1 MSFLGTR
8 SGQGEKKSGGIQ
20 GFCHNGSAHKP
31 KGAAA
36 KTNLLKRQMDCI
48 CKEYLAGI
56 FPAVGKCARG
66 ALETLFGGI
75 VAGKSTLVTD
85 LARPLRRDSSAK
97 EAKRANERVSGW
109 LGRWDFVSALNP
121 WLLGKAR
128 EEASDEATFALDF
141 SDISKEFGGEG
152 MEGMAKGWDGSRG
165 VTAMGHDFVCVSLV
179 GGGRR
184 EARTVYARLAKG
196 RKSKGALHAEAL
208 SAVMEATGGRGWTAE
223 DRGMDAA
230 EHIVAVKRKGWKA
243 VIRVKEMDRDVFG
256 DGLPIDRSLAKAP
269 FVPATLRT
277 HGGTRNTQLR
287 WRPGAVMWC
296 DKPHSK
302 DAKAETARV
311 LVVESRF
318 DGKSIW
324 LYAVCP
330 DAALDGPGSQ
340 ERIARRAAQA
350 YHDRWQIET
359 SFQTV
364 KQEFGL
370 EKARVRTFKRLENL
384 FALCNL
390 AYVFATDYLRRTPG
404 FRKVLQLLSDN
415 LETVSTKTHALLA
428 GIRALVGVPKVRF
441 ISGRPRKVHPP
452 DPLQMLLAY

>member
-1 MSFLGTR
+1 MG
-8 SGQGEKKSGGIQ
+8 K
-20 GFCHNGSAHKP
+20 
-31 KGAAA
+31 
-36 KTNLLKRQMDCI
+36 NLLKTQLDCI

-56 FPAVGKCARG
+56 FPALGKCARG

-75 VAGKSTLVTD
+75 VREKSTLVTD
-85 LARPLRRDSSAK
+85 LARPLRRDSSAA
-97 EAKRANERVSGW
+97 EAKRANERVSAW

-121 WLLGKAR
+121 WLLGKAA

-165 VTAMGHDFVCVSLV
+165 VVAMGHDFVCVSLV

-184 EARTVYARLAKG
+184 EARTVYAQLGKG
-196 RKSKGALHAEAL
+196 RKSKGTLHKKAQ
-208 SAVMEATGGRGWTAE
+208 SAVMEATGGLGWTAE
-223 DRGMDAA
+223 DRGMDDA
-230 EHIVAVKRKGWKA
+230 EHITEVKRKEWKT
-243 VIRVKEMDRDVFG
+243 VIRVKDMDRDVFG
-256 DGLPIDRSLAKAP
+256 DGLSIGKSLAQGP
-269 FVPATLRT
+269 FVPETLRKPD
-277 HGGTRNTQLR
+277 GTREIQLR
-287 WRPGAVMWC
+287 WRPGVVTWC
-296 DKPHSK
+296 GKPHSRE
-302 DAKAETARV
+302 AKTETARV

-330 DAALDGPGSQ
+330 DAMLDDPAGH
-340 ERIARRAAQA
+340 ERIALRAAQA

-390 AYVFATDYLRRTPG
+390 AYVFATDHLREVPG
-404 FRKVLQLLSDN
+404 FRKILKLLADN

-428 GIRALVGVPKVRF
+428 GIRALVGMPNVRF

-452 DPLQMLLAY
+452 DPLQLLLAF